1 MPRTGF
7 TSITVPVSLKDSL
20 MRTSASMG
28 FASVPSMLQSWLEF
42 RTGTVQVQDR
52 APIDGRDGLER
63 ARFLAPMGESV
74 SNMVK
79 MGWCGR
85 RDLDPG
91 LLRGRQLSYQARL
104 RPRAPLKFRR
114 LILISYPDASPRLVL
129 EVECPKPPS
138 VHPHPVDDAPGNQE
152 DCPHDQG
159 RRVEEGYE

>member
-1 MPRTGF
+1 MPITGF

-20 MRTSASMG
+20 MQASASMG
-28 FASVPSMLQSWLEF
+28 FASVPSMLQSWLEL
-42 RTGTVQVQDR
+42 RTGTVRVRDG
-52 APIDGRDGLER
+52 APIDGRGGLER

-74 SNMVK
+74 GNVGEA
-79 MGWCGR
+79 GWCGR
-85 RDLDPG
+85 RDSNPG

-114 LILISYPDASPRLVL
+114 LILISYPDASPSLVL
-129 EVECPKPPS
+129 EVDGPKPLS
-138 VHPHPVDDAPGNQE
+138 VHPHPVDDTPGNQE